1 MPVTYSIDLSTRT
14 IRTTCSNPLTFT
26 EVIEHFR
33 TLYEDPV
40 CAGYFDVLLDVST
53 ADAVPQGGQ
62 IGAVSAQI
70 AAIREKV
77 QFGFLAIVATRD
89 AMFGMMRMFEV
100 LAGAH
105 FRATGVF
112 RNSGEAEAWMKAHQ
126 MASDSEDGSDNPLA
140 SRRTG

>member
-1 MPVTYSIDLSTRT
+1 MFCST
-14 IRTTCSNPLTFT
+14 S
-26 EVIEHFR
+26 
-33 TLYEDPV
+33 
-40 CAGYFDVLLDVST
+40 
-53 ADAVPQGGQ
+53 VPPTQCRKGGQ

-112 RNSGEAEAWMKAHQ
+112 RNAGEAEAWMKAHQ
-126 MASDSEDGSDNPLA
+126 SASDSEDGSDNPLA

>member
-1 MPVTYSIDLSTRT
+1 
-14 IRTTCSNPLTFT
+14 
-26 EVIEHFR
+26 
-33 TLYEDPV
+33 
-40 CAGYFDVLLDVST
+40 
-53 ADAVPQGGQ
+53 
-62 IGAVSAQI
+62 
-70 AAIREKV
+70 
-77 QFGFLAIVATRD
+77 
-89 AMFGMMRMFEV
+89 MRMFEV